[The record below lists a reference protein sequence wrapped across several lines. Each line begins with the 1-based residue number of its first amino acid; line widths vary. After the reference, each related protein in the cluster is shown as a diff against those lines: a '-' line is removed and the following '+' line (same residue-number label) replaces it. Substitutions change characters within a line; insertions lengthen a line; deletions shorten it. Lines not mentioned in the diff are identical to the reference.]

1 MEVARQKPIYALA
14 HAGYKALFKLRKD
27 DADYVDNRIVSFRT
41 KTMIPPEMQEAAE
54 GMKMPPQERTGLM
67 IGVHV
72 RHGDKH
78 PLDFM
83 YRDSYIPLGA
93 YVDAARETLDRSFPD
108 DIKDMMPK
116 MKSLLVVASDDP
128 DVYESEE
135 FSHAQRAQEMISLGS
150 QKNIESKVGG
160 DKAKIEKKSSGL
172 IHRFA
177 EETVGWEGGFF
188 SGMFWSLGRTASSS
202 GGANNAAA
210 TGAPGTAGGVG
221 GIAAQKPS
229 AETLRLRELV
239 GRAYLMDLAV
249 LGASDAVVCTV
260 SATGCK
266 LLAVMMGWEDAF
278 EVLGGG
284 WKNID
289 GEFQWRGVAW

>member
-1 MEVARQKPIYALA
+1 MEIFRQKPIFSLA
-14 HAGYKALFKLRKD
+14 RTGYENLFHLRKD
-27 DADYVDNRIVSFRT
+27 DGEYVGNRVLSLRSKTIV
-41 KTMIPPEMQEAAE
+41 PAAMVKGSKE
-54 GMKMPPQERTGLM
+54 DRVGLL

-78 PLDFM
+78 PMDFM

-93 YVDAARETLDRSFPD
+93 YVDAARDLLDKTFPD
-108 DIKDMMPK
+108 AKKDMMPK

-135 FSHAQRAQEMISLGS
+135 FSHALRAQEMISLGS
-150 QKNIESKVGG
+150 QKSIESHT
-160 DKAKIEKKSSGL
+160 AKEKHEKNEGGL
-172 IHRFA
+172 IKRFA

-188 SGMFWSLGRTASSS
+188 SGMFWSLGRPGTSV

-210 TGAPGTAGGVG
+210 TGAPGSGPGAGNV
-221 GIAAQKPS
+221 ASQKPT

-249 LGASDAVVCTV
+249 LGQSDAMVCTV
-260 SATGCK
+260 SAMGCK
-266 LLAVMMGWEDAF
+266 LLAIMMGWEDSF
-278 EVLGGG
+278 EVQGGQ
-284 WKNID
+284 WKNVD
-289 GEFQWRGVAW
+289 GQFEWRGVGW